1 MQKTFKAEKMLKR
14 IQEEGRGYMLDKE
27 TVARIKALDGMTG
40 NDYNWRAVV
49 YNENVVLLED
59 GTYVNGADCD

>member
-1 MQKTFKAEKMLKR
+1 MEKTFRAEKMLKR
-14 IQEEGRGYMLDKE
+14 IQEEGRGYMLDNE
-27 TVARIKALDGMTG
+27 TVAKIKSLDGMRG

-59 GTYVNGADCD
+59 GTYVNAADCD